1 LIIFVLWSLQLR
13 GSAVD
18 VVRFERRNEGCKDQ
32 LAFWHWNKQQRIE
45 LSPATTVTLTPKTLV
60 WDGSNNSQMMSK
72 YYEAAVAAAS
82 CHCPSRH
89 HPFRLSKFWDK
100 RGNKR
105 NNCRQ
110 WKDMQIDWDGRPSGW
125 SWLPLY
131 EFDDND
137 VAVWLAKYLLWGPF
151 LCVAVG
157 LPMCRA
163 AIGLPVHQGNG
174 CLCIQKWEI
183 PSLRRNKNKCTSLVM
198 YCETIVSLQ
207 DNSNWRVAEVIYTS
221 PSSLPP
227 KLSCRGTPHKI
238 DLHDGI
244 NNTLIKNQWYICNDA
259 PRCVQPIWSFHKL
272 LLNQKS
278 TPFDVHIVGWR
289 RRGRGCITANQK
301 LGRLLVF

>member
-1 LIIFVLWSLQLR
+1 
-13 GSAVD
+13 
-18 VVRFERRNEGCKDQ
+18 
-32 LAFWHWNKQQRIE
+32 
-45 LSPATTVTLTPKTLV
+45 
-60 WDGSNNSQMMSK
+60 
-72 YYEAAVAAAS
+72 
-82 CHCPSRH
+82 
-89 HPFRLSKFWDK
+89 
-100 RGNKR
+100 
-105 NNCRQ
+105 
-110 WKDMQIDWDGRPSGW
+110 
-125 SWLPLY
+125 
-131 EFDDND
+131 
-137 VAVWLAKYLLWGPF
+137 
-151 LCVAVG
+151 
-157 LPMCRA
+157 MCRA

-289 RRGRGCITANQK
+289 RRGRGCM
-301 LGRLLVF
+301 GRRGPGAAKSPPSTPRIILEPRYLVSIWVMQRAGYIVVQ